1 MSFQFEI
8 ETRINMLCDD
18 CGDGDGLVMVSDLN
32 HYHHHNHNHEYNILY
47 ANSFC
52 QKLNL

>member
-1 MSFQFEI
+1 
-8 ETRINMLCDD
+8 MLCDD
-18 CGDGDGLVMVSDLN
+18 CGDGEDDGLVMVSDLN
-32 HYHHHNHNHEYNILY
+32 HYHHHNRNHEHNILD